1 MSPRAVRARGLE
13 LTGAEVPQR
22 SGRRELARVLSACAL
37 AAACSERRADVGAP
51 TFTRDVAPIVQRHC
65 AVCHR
70 PGQTGPFPLLSF
82 EDVARRAKQ
91 VERVTRERIMPPW
104 PPRRDVG
111 GPFEGERVLSDEEL
125 ATLRRWV
132 ENGAPEGDPA
142 DLPEPPAW
150 PEGWQLGR
158 PDLVLELEPAFVV
171 PAEGKDIYRNF
182 VLPIPVTETRWV
194 RTLEFLPGNP
204 RLLHHALMR
213 VDVTGSARELDARD
227 PAPGF
232 AGMNMGMAALPDGHF
247 LGWAPGKSPDPGR
260 DDMAWRVEPGMELVL
275 QMHLRPSGREE
286 SIQPSIGLYFAP
298 GAPTKHL
305 RALTLNSTRIDIPP
319 GESDYTLEATFV
331 LPVAVEVLSVL
342 PHAHYLGKDLRAF
355 ALLPDGGTRWLL
367 RIDPWDFDWQDQY
380 RFVEPVPLPAGSTV
394 VMHYSYDN
402 SAENPA
408 NPSSPPRRVVFGE
421 SSTDEMGELLLE
433 VLPSTPADRARLEQA
448 LAERVELG
456 KLDYFRQLV
465 ERDPSDP
472 RAQLSVGNS
481 LVRLGRHAEAIPHYR
496 ELVRLRP
503 RDVRAHLSLAD
514 ALFQQGDVDAAL
526 AEYRAA
532 SALAPD
538 QPEVQRKLEQAL
550 ERARLRSQGSE
561 QR

>member
-1 MSPRAVRARGLE
+1 MTGAHVPRRSGKRALARGVFA
-13 LTGAEVPQR
+13 LT
-22 SGRRELARVLSACAL
+22 L
-37 AAACSERRADVGAP
+37 AAACSERRNDANAP

-70 PGQTGPFPLLSF
+70 PGQAGPFPLLSF

-91 VERVTRERIMPPW
+91 VARVTRERIMPPW

-125 ATLRRWV
+125 VTLQRWV
-132 ENGAPEGDPA
+132 ESGAPEGDPD
-142 DLPEPPAW
+142 DLPEAPRW
-150 PEGWQLGR
+150 PEGWQLGP

-171 PAEGKDIYRNF
+171 PAEGKDVYRNF
-182 VLPIPVTETRWV
+182 VLPIPGTETRHV

-204 RLLHHALMR
+204 KLLHHAVMR
-213 VDVTGSARELDARD
+213 VDTTGSARELDARD
-227 PAPGF
+227 PGPGF
-232 AGMNMGMAALPDGHF
+232 GGMSMGMAALPDGRF
-247 LGWAPGKSPDPGR
+247 LGWAPGKSPDPG
-260 DDMAWRVEPGMELVL
+260 DEDTAWRLEPGMELVL

-286 SIQPSIGLYFAP
+286 SIRPSIGLHFASS
-298 GAPTKHL
+298 APTKHP
-305 RALTLNSTRIDIPP
+305 RALTLASTRIDIPP
-319 GESDYTLEATFV
+319 GAADYTIEDAFV
-331 LPVAVEVLSVL
+331 LPVPVDVLSVY

-355 ALLPDGGTRWLL
+355 AQLPDGATRWLL

-380 RFVEPVPLPAGSTV
+380 RFAEPVSLPAGSRL
-394 VMHYSYDN
+394 VMRYTYDN

-408 NPSSPPRRVVFGE
+408 NPSSPPRRVLYGE

-433 VLPSTPADRARLEQA
+433 VLPASPADRALLERD
-448 LAERVELG
+448 LARHLELG
-456 KLDYFRQLV
+456 KLDYFGQLLA
-465 ERDPSDP
+465 RDPSDP

-503 RDVRAHLSLAD
+503 RDVRAHLALAD
-514 ALFQQGDVDAAL
+514 TLFQQGDVDGAL
-526 AEYRAA
+526 EEYRAA
-532 SALAPD
+532 SALAPE

-550 ERARLRSQGSE
+550 ERAQLRSPDTG